1 MTSKVRFFLINFHL
15 IILQFVS
22 FSRINPVPFTGTTNN
37 FLLLNVNPSSIKK
50 SKLIIENQ
58 VLIVKIKTFDN
69 VFSSKKTLYYYV

>member
-1 MTSKVRFFLINFHL
+1 MTTKVRFFLINFHL

-22 FSRINPVPFTGTTNN
+22 FSQINPVPFTGTTNN
-37 FLLLNVNPSSIKK
+37 FLLLNVSPSSIKK